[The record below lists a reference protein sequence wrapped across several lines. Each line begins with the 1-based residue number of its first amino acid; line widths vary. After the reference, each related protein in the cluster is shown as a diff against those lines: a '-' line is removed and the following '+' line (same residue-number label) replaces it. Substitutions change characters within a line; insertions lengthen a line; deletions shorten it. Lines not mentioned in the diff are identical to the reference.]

1 MFPTGE
7 LGMIASCSMVKKNA
21 EPAMPLTPSDSPYLY
36 EPLLGIL
43 HFKMLDGPSIVHC
56 MGK

>member
-1 MFPTGE
+1 
-7 LGMIASCSMVKKNA
+7 MIASCSMVKKNA